1 LFAAG
6 IANEVDMSSKSK
18 SSTGCG
24 GAIAFTGVVAVVTFI
39 GCMIDY
45 KAESDLLNGVTV
57 SKPPL
62 ALTVRDSM
70 AGNGKVLRVTNTSSR
85 PIYRVRLSV
94 SNRQDHYERVIADT
108 IRPHDTIEFH
118 SMESG
123 FALEKGMLI
132 ELRASGYEGTF
143 RDTIL

>member
-1 LFAAG
+1 
-6 IANEVDMSSKSK
+6 MSSKSK
-18 SSTGCG
+18 SSSGCG
-24 GAIAFTGVVAVVTFI
+24 GALAFTGVVAVASLI
-39 GCMIDY
+39 GCRIVY
-45 KAESDLLNGVTV
+45 KAELDLLNGVAA

-85 PIYRVRLSV
+85 PIYRVWLSV
-94 SNRQDHYERVIADT
+94 SNRQDHYERVIADS
-108 IRPHDTIEFH
+108 IQPHDTIEFRW
-118 SMESG
+118 MESG

-132 ELRASGYEGTF
+132 ELRASGYEGSF